1 MNRIFTLAILISG
14 LTLASK
20 TQSQTIYID
29 NGSSNTYTLQNGD
42 SLYIAQGTFTGTIND
57 WNNGGKV
64 TIAASATF
72 RPANV
77 NNFRS
82 KYTNYGTAIIN
93 SLGTENGFG
102 LRNYGTFTINGG
114 AQINGSAGQV
124 ITNYANGIINFQ
136 NSFAVNSAAIITNT
150 GAINI
155 AGNFEVWSAATVV
168 NKKEI
173 RVTGNFSSS
182 NGQIRNEGLFSSN
195 GTLTIGGST
204 AFTNTC
210 RTIARNGLAVNN
222 NNATVYNSG
231 LLWAAGNSS
240 TSYITNSGTIINT
253 GDAMIKTVAFTSYN
267 SVRGNGYLYILG
279 ASTMSGSVGTSGTTT
294 DRLRI
299 YTVNRSNPNQIFDN
313 QWGTVHPSA
322 AYATFS
328 APDTVSSA
336 NYPCSAEYA
345 QQIILPVI
353 WNSISA
359 SLVSDVPV
367 INWSASFDEATKFEV
382 ERSENGVDFS
392 KITTVASQQNVNNYK
407 YSDLG
412 LSANHATVVYYRIN
426 AVELDGTH
434 KYSDVKAVRFS
445 SSNAATSVQ
454 TWPNPFST
462 QLNISYKATQKTQLT
477 ISIYNVDGKLQVVKT
492 VPVNGGKNNIIISE
506 ASKLSKGVYIVRVSS
521 NNGDSSSS
529 KIIKQ

>member
-14 LTLASK
+14 LTLAST

-64 TIAASATF
+64 TIASGATF

-77 NNFRS
+77 GNYRS
-82 KYTNYGTAIIN
+82 RYTNYGTVIVN
-93 SLGTENGFG
+93 SLNTENGFT
-102 LRNYGTFTINGG
+102 LRNYGTVTVNGG
-114 AQINGSAGQV
+114 SQINGSNGE
-124 ITNYANGIINFQ
+124 ITNYAGGN
-136 NSFAVNSAAIITNT
+136 
-150 GAINI
+150 INI
-155 AGNFEVWSAATVV
+155 QGGFALNNPNTLTNSGTITVGGEFNVWSASNVI
-168 NKKEI
+168 NRREI
-173 RVTGNFSSS
+173 RVTGNFNSGSSQFTNQGLLSS
-182 NGQIRNEGLFSSN
+182 NGSI
-195 GTLTIGGST
+195 TIGSS
-204 AFTNTC
+204 FTNTC
-210 RTIARNGLAVNN
+210 RTVARNGITINN
-222 NNATVYNSG
+222 GTVYNSG

-240 TSYITNSGTIINT
+240 TSSFTNSGTVINT
-253 GDAMIKTVAFTSYN
+253 GNAVIKTVAFTSWN

-279 ASTMSGSVGTSGTTT
+279 TSTMSGSVGTSGTTT

-299 YTVNRSNPNQIFDN
+299 YTVNRTNPNQIFDN
-313 QWGTVHPSA
+313 QWGTVNPSA
-322 AYATFS
+322 AYATFA
-328 APDTVSSA
+328 APDTVSSS
-336 NYPCSAEYA
+336 NYPCSPEYA
-345 QQIILPVI
+345 QQVILPVI

-367 INWSASFDEATKFEV
+367 INWSASFDEGTKFEV
-382 ERSENGVDFS
+382 ERSENGIDFS
-392 KITTVASQQNVNNYK
+392 KITTVASQQNINNYK

-412 LSANHATVVYYRIN
+412 LSANHASVVYYRIN

-492 VPVNGGKNNIIISE
+492 APVNSGNNSIVISE
-506 ASKLSKGVYIVRVSS
+506 ASKLAKGVYIVRVSS
-521 NNGDSSSS
+521 SNGDSNSS